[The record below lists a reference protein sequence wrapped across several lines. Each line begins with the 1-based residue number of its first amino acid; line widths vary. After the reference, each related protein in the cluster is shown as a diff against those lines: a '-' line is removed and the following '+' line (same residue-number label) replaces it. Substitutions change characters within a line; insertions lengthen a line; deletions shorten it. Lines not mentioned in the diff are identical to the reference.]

1 MIDSPNTSPGTVSK
15 ILWHFT
21 GGPVWDAKR
30 KRQQHKPKGA
40 PKAYDN
46 LKSILKSREL
56 RLGGYKEIVR
66 LTLPEVR
73 RWDSTRREI
82 VTQRNVPVVLESS
95 PVCCLSDIP
104 APHLG
109 YHASRYGKF
118 ALGFRRDAVIGAG
131 FNPVFYTLE
140 HTAIIRAI
148 YEGLSSLESV
158 DLGGISTAV
167 YQIQSAAD
175 DALMEHD
182 DLDLDVSLDVNYIE
196 GEASAAE
203 NLVADA
209 RQSIAD
215 FVAFVKTFDQ
225 SEFASVYCEREWRST
240 HAYHFDIN
248 DVAMVVLPESAAGRK
263 YFRPFV
269 ERVAPQMKLPR
280 RIPVVAWE
288 DLVEH

>member
-1 MIDSPNTSPGTVSK
+1 M
-15 ILWHFT
+15 
-21 GGPVWDAKR
+21 WDAKR
-30 KRQQHKPKGA
+30 KRQQRGPKGA
-40 PKAYDN
+40 PKAYNN
-46 LKSILKSREL
+46 LRSILKSREI

-73 RWDSTRREI
+73 RWDSALRRI
-82 VTQRNVPVVLESS
+82 VILRKVPVVLESS

-118 ALGFRRDAVIGAG
+118 ALGFRRDAVINAG

-158 DLGGISTAV
+158 DFHGIAA
-167 YQIQSAAD
+167 AAD
-175 DALMEHD
+175 QIESAVDDASTEHEH
-182 DLDLDVSLDVNYIE
+182 LDLDVSNEVADIE
-196 GEASAAE
+196 GEASTAE
-203 NLVADA
+203 SLVEDA

-215 FVAFVKTFDQ
+215 FVAFVKTFDP
-225 SEFASVYCEREWRST
+225 SEFSTVYCEREWRST
-240 HAYHFDIN
+240 HVYHFDI
-248 DVAMVVLPESAAGRK
+248 DHVAMVVLPESAAGRK

>member
-1 MIDSPNTSPGTVSK
+1 M
-15 ILWHFT
+15 
-21 GGPVWDAKR
+21 WDAKR
-30 KRQQHKPKGA
+30 QRQQRKPKGA
-40 PKAYDN
+40 PKAYSN
-46 LKSILKSREL
+46 LKSILKSHEI

-73 RWDSTRREI
+73 RWDSARRELVI
-82 VTQRNVPVVLESS
+82 RRNVPVVLESS

-109 YHASRYGKF
+109 YHSSRYGKF
-118 ALGFRRDAVIGAG
+118 ALGFRRDAVIDAG

-158 DLGGISTAV
+158 DLSRI
-167 YQIQSAAD
+167 SAAANQIESVAF
-175 DALMEHD
+175 DASMEHEYE
-182 DLDLDVSLDVNYIE
+182 DLDVSNEVNEIE
-196 GEASAAE
+196 GEASDIE
-203 NLVADA
+203 SLVADA

-215 FVAFVKTFDQ
+215 FVAFVKTFDT
-225 SEFASVYCEREWRST
+225 SEFSTVYCEREWRST
-240 HAYHFDIN
+240 QMYHFDI
-248 DVAMVVLPESAAGRK
+248 DHIAMVVLPGSAAGQK

-269 ERVAPQMKLPR
+269 ERVAPQMKLPK
-280 RIPVVAWE
+280 RISVVAWE